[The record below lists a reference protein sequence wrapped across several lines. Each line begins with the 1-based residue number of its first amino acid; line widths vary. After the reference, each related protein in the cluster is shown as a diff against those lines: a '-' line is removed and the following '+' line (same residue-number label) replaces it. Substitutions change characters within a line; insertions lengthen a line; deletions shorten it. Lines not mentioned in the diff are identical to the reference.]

1 MNKKKQ
7 KLAFRIATLITC
19 AVFLVLSLL
28 FAVASLIL
36 NRSNSNS
43 ENSYIVS
50 SEEQDESST
59 EALENASQV
68 FGESS
73 VNIDEVVSKE
83 PSSEPSSDDIVEELH
98 HDFIHN
104 IYGHT
109 FIYGDSGFE
118 QFNYGENA
126 LNRYIN
132 GLNAL
137 SEYFPENTKVYNIT
151 VPISTTYVSIPREI
165 YTQHDFYNKSQGTF
179 VSKVVSGLDPKITNI
194 PIVEKLQERYDNGEY
209 LFFRTDNNWT
219 PLAAYTAYAEFCNA
233 KGLNAYAISGF
244 PKTEQ
249 GDFLGRF
256 YFATKDE
263 NMKGNPDILSYFS
276 TVPSVSTS
284 LTVYDNGSKYT
295 NYNLCGNKVDV
306 ESGYGVFVGIDAGR
320 YEINSTANGG
330 NLLIIGDSSVYPVL
344 PFLASHYSKIDFIN
358 PANFDLTVSEFLQ
371 NRQYDDVITMCYTT
385 NATAGDY
392 MPAFNTFIE
401 ASNEN
406 E

>member
-1 MNKKKQ
+1 M
-7 KLAFRIATLITC
+7 FSIYH
-19 AVFLVLSLL
+19 V
-28 FAVASLIL
+28 
-36 NRSNSNS
+36 
-43 ENSYIVS
+43 
-50 SEEQDESST
+50 
-59 EALENASQV
+59 
-68 FGESS
+68 
-73 VNIDEVVSKE
+73 
-83 PSSEPSSDDIVEELH
+83 
-98 HDFIHN
+98 DFVHN

-137 SEYFPENTKVYNIT
+137 SGFFAENTSIYNIT
-151 VPISTTYVSIPREI
+151 VPISTTYASIPREI

-179 VSKVVSGLDPKITNI
+179 VSKVVAGLNSKITNI

-219 PLAAYTAYAEFCNA
+219 PLAGYTAYAEFCEV
-233 KGLNAYAISGF
+233 KGMNAYAISGF
-244 PKTEQ
+244 PMKDA
-249 GDFLGRF
+249 GDYLGRF
-256 YFATKDE
+256 YFATQDV
-263 NMKGNPDILSYFS
+263 NMKSNPDNLSYYA

-295 NYNLCGNKVDV
+295 NYSLCGNKVDV
-306 ESGYGVFVGIDAGR
+306 ENGYDVFLGVDAGR
-320 YEINSTANGG
+320 YEINTTASGG
-330 NLLIIGDSSVYPVL
+330 NLLIIGDTSVYPVL
-344 PFLASHYSKIDFIN
+344 SFFASHYSKIDFIN
-358 PANFDLTVSEFLQ
+358 PLSFDTTISEFLK

-392 MPAFNTFIE
+392 MPAFNKFVEVI
-401 ASNEN
+401 NEN